1 MSEHLHLSST
11 NAVLLEIQKLVRK
24 RDTLETIAR
33 YKNFR
38 NVKILFSA
46 NDNLGV
52 ERMIFITDE
61 LLPFL
66 LSNEIK
72 NLLDDAIDDISR
84 DISSLN
90 LHLKTL

>member
-33 YKNFR
+33 FKNFR

-46 NDNLGV
+46 NDNIGV